1 MTKVDVLI
9 VGAGF
14 AGIKAACELK
24 AAGRTVKVLEAR
36 DRVGGRS
43 MPGEIAGNTIDLG
56 GQWVG
61 PDQRLLM
68 AEAAQQDV
76 ETYAQYTTGQSVL
89 EMKGTRKS
97 YRGDVPK
104 LPFLSLL
111 ELSRLE
117 KRWNREM
124 DTLPEQAPWTA
135 ALAQQWDSQTL
146 ESWIGDNLWTE
157 GAKDFARIVAR
168 AVVCAEPSQL
178 SYLYF
183 LEYLRSGHGMEKL
196 IGVEGG
202 AQQDKFRGGA
212 WSIVKSMADTLGDD
226 IVLEAPV
233 RSLTQSETGVSVDT
247 DKGRFESDYVIV
259 AIPPALAGR
268 IFYNAPMPASRDAL
282 TQRMPM
288 GSVIKLHVAY
298 ETPFWRKKGL
308 SGAAT
313 SDKRAFNVVFDQ
325 TPEDENCGILVGF
338 IDANHAVEAT
348 KRGANA
354 RRAEAIEDLI
364 AYFGPEAGQPIDF
377 VEQNWTQEEWSRG
390 CYVGHMAPGVMTT
403 YGKALRAPC
412 GRVHWAGTETAT
424 EWLGYLDGALQS
436 GIRAAQE
443 VRQRLG

>member
-1 MTKVDVLI
+1 MAKVDVLI

-14 AGIKAACELK
+14 AGVKAASELK
-24 AAGRTVKVLEAR
+24 AAGRTVKVIEAR

-61 PDQRLLM
+61 PDQKLLL
-68 AEAAQQDV
+68 AEAGTHGVA
-76 ETYAQYTTGQSVL
+76 TYAQYTKGKSIL
-89 EMKGTRKS
+89 EMKGVRKA
-97 YRGDVPK
+97 YLGDVPK
-104 LPFLSLL
+104 LPLLALL

-124 DTLPEQAPWTA
+124 ETLPEAAPWTA

-212 WSIVKSMADTLGDD
+212 WSIVKSMADCLGDD
-226 IVLEAPV
+226 IILEAPV
-233 RSLTQSETGVSVDT
+233 RSLSQTEAGVSLET
-247 DKGRFESDYVIV
+247 DKGRFEGDYVII

-268 IFYNAPMPASRDAL
+268 ISYNAPMPASRDAL

-298 ETPFWRKKGL
+298 ETPFWRKQGL

-313 SDKRAFNVVFDQ
+313 SDKRAFNVIFDQ

-348 KRGANA
+348 KQGANH

-364 AYFGPEAGQPIDF
+364 AYFGPQAGQPIDF

-403 YGKALRAPC
+403 YGEALRAPC

-436 GIRAAQE
+436 GIRAASE
-443 VRQRLG
+443 VHQRLS